1 VTATLPTR
9 MPPPVTAPGR
19 RGRGSLARLQ
29 DAAYPLAA
37 IAILVGLWQAA
48 PALGLVR
55 RTVFP
60 TATDVLS
67 DLPATVTDDGFLSS
81 LSLSA
86 TRWGLGLAFG
96 VVIGIAI
103 GLAMARSRFVF
114 VTLNPLLTF
123 TYAAPKA
130 ALVLPLVLLFG
141 ISHTSMAG
149 VVFLGALVPVV
160 TAAYHGGVQV
170 NQQYLWSARSMGVP
184 DRALPFRVVLP
195 AALPQILT
203 GCRIAVG
210 FSLLNLLGAE
220 FVVRQGG
227 IGSFLYNNIDTGQF
241 VRVWSIALF
250 LAFLGYLA
258 DVVYGLVV
266 RRLFP
271 WTGDGA

>member
-1 VTATLPTR
+1 MTAALPTR
-9 MPPPVTAPGR
+9 VPPPVVAPGR
-19 RGRGSLARLQ
+19 RGVGPAARLR

-37 IAILVGLWQAA
+37 VALLLVLWQAL

-60 TATDVLS
+60 TALDVLS

-81 LSLSA
+81 LRLSC
-86 TRWGLGLAFG
+86 TRWGMGLALG
-96 VVIGIAI
+96 VVVGIAL

-114 VTLNPLLTF
+114 LTLNPLLTF
-123 TYAAPKA
+123 IYAVPKA

-160 TAAYHGGVQV
+160 TAAYHGGKMV

-184 DRALPFRVVLP
+184 DLALPFRVVLP
-195 AALPQILT
+195 AALPQILS

-241 VRVWSIALF
+241 VRVWSIALC

-258 DVVYGLVV
+258 DVVYGVVV

-271 WTGDGA
+271 WTDDRG